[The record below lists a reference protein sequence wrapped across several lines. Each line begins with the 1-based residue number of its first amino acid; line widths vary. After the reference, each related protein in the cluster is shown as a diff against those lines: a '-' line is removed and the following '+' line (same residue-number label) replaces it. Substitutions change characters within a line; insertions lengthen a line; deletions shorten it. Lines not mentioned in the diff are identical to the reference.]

1 MVVTEQL
8 GQQSEQGIAGV
19 HAPAEFRNGFA
30 AMPRLLPFDQH
41 GAIAQR
47 QAEGIELA
55 TDRVI
60 GAPVNDAQVGNT
72 RLELTAEG
80 ELDRMGIRRRR

>member
-1 MVVTEQL
+1 
-8 GQQSEQGIAGV
+8 
-19 HAPAEFRNGFA
+19 
-30 AMPRLLPFDQH
+30 MPRLFSFDQN

-60 GAPVNDAQVGNT
+60 GAPVNNAQVGNT

-80 ELDRMGIRRRR
+80 ELSTEWASAVVDEGQQHC

>member
-1 MVVTEQL
+1 
-8 GQQSEQGIAGV
+8 
-19 HAPAEFRNGFA
+19 
-30 AMPRLLPFDQH
+30 MPRLLSFDQH

-47 QAEGIELA
+47 QAEGIEFA

-60 GAPVNDAQVGNT
+60 GAPVNNAQVGNT

-80 ELDRMGIRRRR
+80 ELSTEWASAVVDEGQQHC